1 MAGDQVI
8 GSRRKIYLQQLEAA
22 QRDAAERGLY
32 SPAHEHDSCGVGMVA
47 NIRGNRTHRIIEQ
60 GIEVLINLEHR
71 GAECCDPDTGDGS
84 GIQFQIPDTFFRKHA
99 HSLGIALPKEGEY
112 GVGMVFLPQDLRM
125 RTECENVIRET
136 VEAEGQRFLGWRD
149 VPVDDTQIGWLART
163 RQPVIRQF
171 FVGSASGIS
180 DSAAFERK
188 LYVIR
193 RVIEQKCFDRKLGD
207 GENFYVCSLSCNRIV
222 YKGLMK
228 ASQMSQFYQ
237 DMTEP
242 EVESAFAMVHSRF
255 STNTLGAWPLA
266 HPYRMICHNGEI
278 NTLRG
283 NINFMH
289 ARSAL
294 FQSPLFGD
302 DMEKLKPIIGDG
314 QSDTASLDNALE
326 LLCSTGRWLP
336 HAILMLI
343 PEAWGDHIPMLQEKR
358 DFYEY
363 HACLMEPWDGPAMV
377 AFTDG
382 HSIGAIL
389 DRNGLRPMRYLVTND
404 DLLVMASETGVLDVP
419 AESVRFKSR
428 LQPGNMFY
436 VDFDQGRIIEDAE
449 IKHTLATRQPYGEW
463 LRESVVDL
471 ESLPEPRHVN
481 GDELDTLTERQR
493 AFGYTTE
500 EIRIL
505 MQPMGETG
513 QEPVGSMGNDAA
525 LAILSDRPQPL
536 FNYFKQL
543 FAQVTNPPLDAIRE
557 ELVTSVVTF
566 VGSEQNLF
574 EETPLHCR
582 QLRIQ
587 EPILTN
593 AELEKIRAANQPGVK
608 AATISTIFRADGSD
622 GGLQEAIERVR
633 RQASRDIEDGATVLV
648 LSDRGVNQDYAP
660 IPSLLAVSAVHH
672 HLIREGT
679 RVKVGIVLE
688 TGEPRETH
696 HYSALIGYGA
706 GAINPYLALES
717 IAGLVAEGRIEGL
730 TAEKAQGNYIK
741 AVHKGVIKVMS
752 KMGIS
757 TVQSY
762 RGAQVFEAIGLSR
775 ELVDE
780 YFTWTSSRIGG
791 LTLQSLEE
799 EVVRRHRRAYPE
811 HRPVGILDLENPG
824 VYYWRRNGEE
834 HMWNPDSIS
843 KLQHASRLNSR
854 RMYEEF
860 AVMSNEEEEH
870 RKTLRGL
877 LQLKSAE
884 GGPISIDEVEP
895 VSEILKR
902 FATGGISL
910 GSISREAHEA
920 LAIAMNRMGGRSNT
934 GEGGEDPS
942 RYDLDPNGDSRNS
955 AIKQVASGRFGVT
968 TEYLVNAR
976 DLQIKIAQ
984 GAKPGEGGQLPGH
997 KVSEYIG
1004 AIRHTTPGVELISPP
1019 PHHDIYSIEDIA
1031 QLIHDLKTANQDAR
1045 IHVKLVA
1052 EVGVGTVA
1060 AGVAKAKADV
1070 VLISGDSGGTGA
1082 SPESSIKHAGVAWE
1096 LGLAET
1102 QQVLVANDLRSRI
1115 VVQTDGQIKTGRDV
1129 AIAALLGADEFGVA
1143 TAALIV
1149 LGCIYL
1155 RKCHLNLCSVGI
1167 ATQDEELRKRFAG
1180 DPDHVVNYFTFMAED
1195 LRQIM
1200 AEMGFRTVNEMIGR
1214 TDRLDWSGAEAH
1226 WKAKGLDLSAILH
1239 RAETIP
1245 SMGPG
1250 TGTFQ
1255 CQMQDHKLELSIDH
1269 ELIRQAAPA
1278 IERKEPVE
1286 IVLPVS
1292 NSDRAVGAMLSGHIT
1307 KLYRSEGLPQDTITI
1322 RLKGSAGQS
1331 FGAFLSRGITLYL
1344 EGDSNDYL
1352 GKGLCDGRI
1361 VVVPPAQ
1368 STFIPEDNVIVG
1380 NVLLYGATG
1389 GDIYVRGVAGE
1400 RFAVRNSGA
1409 NAVVEGVGDHGCEYM
1424 TGGRV
1429 VVLGPT
1435 GRNFGAGMSGGIAYV
1450 LDEQGDFTSRCN
1462 LDMVELGPVQEESDL
1477 ATVRLLVEN
1486 QAQLTGSS
1494 RARMVLD
1501 TWDTVIER
1509 FVRVMPLAYKEIL
1522 ERERQQSATSESV
1535 AHG

>member
-1 MAGDQVI
+1 
-8 GSRRKIYLQQLEAA
+8 
-22 QRDAAERGLY
+22 
-32 SPAHEHDSCGVGMVA
+32 
-47 NIRGNRTHRIIEQ
+47 
-60 GIEVLINLEHR
+60 
-71 GAECCDPDTGDGS
+71 
-84 GIQFQIPDTFFRKHA
+84 
-99 HSLGIALPKEGEY
+99 
-112 GVGMVFLPQDLRM
+112 
-125 RTECENVIRET
+125 
-136 VEAEGQRFLGWRD
+136 
-149 VPVDDTQIGWLART
+149 
-163 RQPVIRQF
+163 
-171 FVGSASGIS
+171 
-180 DSAAFERK
+180 
-188 LYVIR
+188 
-193 RVIEQKCFDRKLGD
+193 
-207 GENFYVCSLSCNRIV
+207 
-222 YKGLMK
+222 
-228 ASQMSQFYQ
+228 
-237 DMTEP
+237 
-242 EVESAFAMVHSRF
+242 
-255 STNTLGAWPLA
+255 
-266 HPYRMICHNGEI
+266 
-278 NTLRG
+278 
-283 NINFMH
+283 
-289 ARSAL
+289 
-294 FQSPLFGD
+294 
-302 DMEKLKPIIGDG
+302 
-314 QSDTASLDNALE
+314 
-326 LLCSTGRWLP
+326 
-336 HAILMLI
+336 
-343 PEAWGDHIPMLQEKR
+343 HIPMLQEKR

-593 AELEKIRAANQPGVK
+593 LELEKIRAANQPGVK

-648 LSDRGVNQDYAP
+648 LSDRGVNRDYAP

-762 RGAQVFEAIGLSR
+762 RGAQVFEAIGLSK

-799 EVVRRHRRAYPE
+799 EVVRRHHRAYPE

-877 LQLKSAE
+877 LQLKPAE
-884 GGPISIDEVEP
+884 GGSISIDEVEP
-895 VSEILKR
+895 ASEILKR

-1214 TDRLDWSGAEAH
+1214 TDRLDWTGAEAH

-1352 GKGLCDGRI
+1352 GKGLC
-1361 VVVPPAQ
+1361 
-1368 STFIPEDNVIVG
+1368 
-1380 NVLLYGATG
+1380 
-1389 GDIYVRGVAGE
+1389 
-1400 RFAVRNSGA
+1400 
-1409 NAVVEGVGDHGCEYM
+1409 
-1424 TGGRV
+1424 
-1429 VVLGPT
+1429 
-1435 GRNFGAGMSGGIAYV
+1435 
-1450 LDEQGDFTSRCN
+1450 
-1462 LDMVELGPVQEESDL
+1462 
-1477 ATVRLLVEN
+1477 
-1486 QAQLTGSS
+1486 
-1494 RARMVLD
+1494 
-1501 TWDTVIER
+1501 
-1509 FVRVMPLAYKEIL
+1509 
-1522 ERERQQSATSESV
+1522 
-1535 AHG
+1535 

>member
-1 MAGDQVI
+1 MARRRELR
-8 GSRRKIYLQQLEAA
+8 SRRRRYVQQLQAA
-22 QRDAAERGLY
+22 QRAAAECGLY

-47 NIRGNRTHRIIEQ
+47 NIRGNRTHTIIQQ

-84 GIQFQIPDTFFRKHA
+84 GILFQVPDAFFRRHA
-99 HSLGIALPKEGEY
+99 HALGIALPQEGEY
-112 GVGMVFLPQDLRM
+112 GVGMVFLPQDERQ
-125 RTECENVIRET
+125 RTECETVIRET
-136 VEAEGQRFLGWRD
+136 VEAEGQRFLGWRG
-149 VPVDDTQIGWLART
+149 VPVDDTRIGWLART
-163 RQPVIRQF
+163 RQPVIQQF
-171 FVGSASGIS
+171 FVGRAAGIP
-180 DSAAFERK
+180 DAAAFERK

-193 RVIEQKCFDRKLGD
+193 RVIEQTCFERKLGD

-228 ASQMSQFYQ
+228 ASQMSEFYQ
-237 DMTEP
+237 DMQDP
-242 EVESAFAMVHSRF
+242 DVASAFAMVHSRF

-294 FQSPLFGD
+294 FDSSLFGR

-326 LLCSTGRWLP
+326 LLSSTGRWLP
-336 HAILMLI
+336 HAMLMLI
-343 PEAWGDHIPMLQEKR
+343 PEAWGDHIPMPQEKR

-389 DRNGLRPMRYLVTND
+389 DRNGLRPMRYLVTDD

-419 AESVRFKSR
+419 ADRVRFKSR

-436 VDFDQGRIIEDAE
+436 IDFDQGRIIEDEE
-449 IKHTLATRQPYGEW
+449 IKHTLASRQPYGQW
-463 LRESVVDL
+463 LRENVVDL
-471 ESLPEPRHVN
+471 NDLPEPRAVHPS
-481 GDELDTLTERQR
+481 DFDTLVERQR

-500 EIRIL
+500 EIGIL

-543 FAQVTNPPLDAIRE
+543 FAQVTNPPLDALRE

-566 VGSEQNLF
+566 IGSEQNLF

-582 QLRIQ
+582 QLRVQ

-593 AELEKIRAANQPGVK
+593 AELEKVCAADLPGVK
-608 AATISTIFRADGSD
+608 AATISTVFRADGSD

-633 RQASRDIEDGATVLV
+633 RLASREIAEGATILI
-648 LSDRGVNQDYAP
+648 LSDRGVDRDHVP

-679 RVKVGIVLE
+679 RVWVGLVLE

-696 HYSALIGYGA
+696 HFAALIGYGA
-706 GAINPYLALES
+706 GAINPYLALET
-717 IAGLVAEGRIEGL
+717 IAGLVEDGRIEGL
-730 TAEKAQGNYIK
+730 SPEKAQANYVK
-741 AVHKGVIKVMS
+741 AVHKGVVKVMS

-762 RGAQVFEAIGLSR
+762 RGAQVFEAIGLSK

-791 LTLQSLEE
+791 LTLQSLEDE
-799 EVVRRHRRAYPE
+799 TVRRHRLAYPE
-811 HRPVGILDLENPG
+811 RRLAGVLDLENPG

-834 HMWNPDSIS
+834 HMWNPDSIAR
-843 KLQHASRLNSR
+843 LQHASRLNSR
-854 RMYEEF
+854 RMYDEF
-860 AVMSNEEEEH
+860 SAMSNGEEEH

-877 LQLKSAE
+877 LKLKPAE
-884 GGPISIDEVEP
+884 DGPIPLEEVEP

-942 RYDLDPNGDSRNS
+942 RYLLDPNGDSRNS

-968 TEYLVNAR
+968 TEYLVNAK

-1167 ATQDEELRKRFAG
+1167 ATQDPELRKRFAG
-1180 DPDHVVNYFTFMAED
+1180 DPQHVVNYFTFMAEE
-1195 LRQIM
+1195 LREVM

-1214 TDRLDWSGAEAH
+1214 TDRLEWSGAESH
-1226 WKAKGLDLSAILH
+1226 WKAKGLDLGAILH
-1239 RAETIP
+1239 RAATIP
-1245 SMGPG
+1245 SMGSG
-1250 TGTFQ
+1250 SGAYQ
-1255 CQMQDHKLELSIDH
+1255 CDLQDHKLELSLDH
-1269 ELIRQAAPA
+1269 ELIRQAEPA
-1278 IERKEPVE
+1278 ILRKEPVE

-1292 NSDRAVGAMLSGHIT
+1292 NSDRAVGAMLSGQVT
-1307 KLYRSEGLPQDTITI
+1307 KLYRNEGLPQDTVSI

-1331 FGAFLSRGITLYL
+1331 FGAFLSRGITLRL
-1344 EGDSNDYL
+1344 EGDANDYL
-1352 GKGLCDGRI
+1352 GKGLCGGRI
-1361 VVVPPAQ
+1361 VVVPPAD
-1368 STFIPEDNVIVG
+1368 STFTPEENVIVG

-1389 GDIYVRGVAGE
+1389 GDIYVRGAAGE

-1409 NAVVEGVGDHGCEYM
+1409 NAVVEAIGDHGCEYM

-1450 LDEQGDFTSRCN
+1450 LDEQGDFAERCN

-1477 ATVRLLVEN
+1477 ATVRLLVEA
-1486 QAQLTGSS
+1486 QAQLTGSA

-1501 TWDTVIER
+1501 TWDTLIER

-1522 ERERQQSATSESV
+1522 ERERRQSAPTDVV